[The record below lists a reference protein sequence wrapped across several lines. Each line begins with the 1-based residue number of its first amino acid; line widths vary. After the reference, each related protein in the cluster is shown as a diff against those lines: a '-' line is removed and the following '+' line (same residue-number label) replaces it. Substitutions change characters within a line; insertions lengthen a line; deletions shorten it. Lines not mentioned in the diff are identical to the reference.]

1 MISLNEPNINKKDI
15 QSVVKTLKDNWVSS
29 SGPEVSKLEN
39 KICKFTSAKN
49 AVAFVNATSAL
60 FMALKLIGANRN
72 TEIIVP
78 TVTFVAPV
86 NAILYNSASPIFM
99 DVDKYFN
106 IDVDKTIEFLNKQTI
121 FKNGYTINKK
131 TGRKI
136 LAIIVVHVWGN
147 AVFLDNI
154 KKICKKK
161 NIKLIEDAS
170 ESLGTKY
177 ITGTYKKRFTG
188 TVGDIGVYSFN
199 GNKIITGGNGG
210 ILVTNNLKIAKKA
223 KYLSCQAIDDNEYYI
238 HKNIG
243 YNFRLSSIN
252 AALCISQL
260 NKINDFIR
268 KKKKIYKAYK
278 KKLLNNSNY
287 ELVEPPFYSDNNHW
301 MNVII
306 IKDGKLKKLINKMKK
321 SNIQARAMWLPNHLQ
336 KPYKNYQKYNISMA
350 NYFKEKALCIPS
362 SSNLTQKN
370 INKILS
376 VLKK

>member
-1 MISLNEPNINKKDI
+1 MISLNEPNISQKDI
-15 QSVVKTLKDNWVSS
+15 NFVVKTLKENWVSS
-29 SGPEVSKLEN
+29 AGPIVRKFEK
-39 KICKFTSAKN
+39 KICKYTASKN
-49 AVAFVNATSAL
+49 AVAFINATSAL
-60 FMALKLIGANRN
+60 QIALKLIGANKD

-86 NAILYNSASPIFM
+86 NAILYNSSSPIFM

-106 IDVDKTIEFLNKQTI
+106 IDLVKTIKFLDKHTV
-121 FKNGYTINKK
+121 FKNGFSRNKK
-131 TGRKI
+131 TGKKI
-136 LAIIVVHVWGN
+136 LAIVIVHVWGN

-161 NIKLIEDAS
+161 NIKIIEDAS

-177 ITGTYKKRFTG
+177 KNGKFKNYMTG
-188 TVGDIGVYSFN
+188 TVGDIGIYSFN

-210 ILVTNNLKIAKKA
+210 VLVTNDSKIAKEA
-223 KYLSCQAIDDNEYYI
+223 KYLSSQAINNNDFYI
-238 HKNIG
+238 HKKIG

-268 KKKKIYKAYK
+268 KKKKIYKTYK
-278 KKLLNNSNY
+278 KKLLNNTNY
-287 ELVEPPFYSDNNHW
+287 ELVEPPTYSDNNHW

-306 IKDGKLKKLINKMKK
+306 VKDGKLKTLINKMKK
-321 SNIQARAMWLPNHLQ
+321 SKIQARAMWLPNHLQ
-336 KPYKNYQKYNISMA
+336 NPYKNFQKYNISMA

>member
-161 NIKLIEDAS
+161 
-170 ESLGTKY
+170 
-177 ITGTYKKRFTG
+177 
-188 TVGDIGVYSFN
+188 
-199 GNKIITGGNGG
+199 
-210 ILVTNNLKIAKKA
+210 ILN
-223 KYLSCQAIDDNEYYI
+223 
-238 HKNIG
+238 
-243 YNFRLSSIN
+243 
-252 AALCISQL
+252 
-260 NKINDFIR
+260 
-268 KKKKIYKAYK
+268 
-278 KKLLNNSNY
+278 
-287 ELVEPPFYSDNNHW
+287 
-301 MNVII
+301 
-306 IKDGKLKKLINKMKK
+306 
-321 SNIQARAMWLPNHLQ
+321 
-336 KPYKNYQKYNISMA
+336 
-350 NYFKEKALCIPS
+350 
-362 SSNLTQKN
+362 
-370 INKILS
+370 
-376 VLKK
+376 